1 LSVKGKPLSV
11 QEPTK
16 LDWMT
21 RPHFVSG
28 DIPDIN
34 VWLALA
40 VEEHPHHAVA
50 KAYWE
55 ALQANPIAERSLW
68 FCRVTMLGLIR
79 LLAQPKVMGQ
89 GVLTLAQANA
99 VYQNFLAIPGVGLLA
114 DTESTDEFLR
124 RFLNISNL
132 PNRFCTDAYLA
143 ALSESSGARLVTFD
157 EDFTRFNLTKIL
169 KLNPKVD

>member
-1 LSVKGKPLSV
+1 LSVKGQPLSV
-11 QEPTK
+11 QEPAT
-16 LDWMT
+16 LDWLK

-40 VEEHPHHAVA
+40 LEEHPHHAVA

-55 ALQANPIAERSLW
+55 TLQANLVSDRCLW

-79 LLAQPKVMGQ
+79 LLAQPKVMGK

-99 VYQNFLAIPGVGLLA
+99 VYQNFLAVPGVGLLA
-114 DTESTDEFLR
+114 DNKFTDEILR
-124 RFLNISNL
+124 GFLNIGNL

-157 EDFTRFNLTKIL
+157 EDFARFKLTKIL
-169 KLNPKVD
+169 KLNP